1 MRRRQHLVLVLALT
15 AALGSA
21 SPRGQQTLPAAGMVI
36 SGDTTFRAG
45 AYAVPAADLD
55 HPAIVIRAS
64 NATIDF
70 TGVMLEGARRGADPD
85 TFTGVAVLVDGG
97 ENVTLRNLT
106 ASGYKVGILAR
117 HSKRLRVTGADLSY
131 NWKPRLYSLVEHE
144 SLVDWL
150 SYHHNEHDEWL
161 AGGAGIYIADS
172 DEPEVDRT
180 TIVQGQNG
188 LMLVRSNGGR
198 VWNNTFSFLSGVGI
212 GLYRSDANRIMHNRV
227 DWCVRGYSHTFYN
240 RGQDSAG
247 ILVYE
252 QSSRNV
258 IAFNSVTHGGD
269 GLFLW
274 AGQSTMDTGQGGAN
288 DNVVYANDFSFA
300 PANGIEAT
308 FSRNVFYENLI
319 EGCWHGLWGGY
330 SFDSWIAANTFRRNV
345 EGIAIEH
352 GQDNRITENTFDA
365 DETAVRLWKNA
376 AQDPAWQ
383 YPKRRD
389 TRSRDYVISGNRF
402 VRNKTAMNISD
413 TQNVRVLTNAFDAV
427 GSVAVLSGDT
437 RNLGIGDEVTVPIR
451 SRPTL
456 DAALPSPLP
465 GGMEARMPEAERRGR
480 DAIIVDEWGPYDWKS
495 PKLWPAA
502 RSDAMPLKLRVLG
515 PPGEWHVSSV
525 RGARMTPQSGQVP
538 GDISIVWEGASNR
551 LRQGGAPPKRS
562 AEADEAS
569 YTRIVDFDVRLTYRG
584 AAVTSPRGETT
595 PEGQPYTF
603 GYSRFFVPIGWDVR
617 YFAFDDASA
626 PHTHPDAFAR
636 ALASPPLKSDR
647 RARLD
652 FISGG
657 AIVEGIPEDR
667 VAIVAEG
674 RVDLPRGEFRIRTI
688 SDDGVRVWVDDE
700 RVIDHWTPHESAV
713 DSAPLTGGKHRI
725 KVEYFELGG
734 FAELRLEIL
743 KR

>member
-1 MRRRQHLVLVLALT
+1 MRRPQHLVLLLALA

-21 SPRGQQTLPAAGMVI
+21 APRGQQSAPVAGLVVSGSAA
-36 SGDTTFRAG
+36 FRAG
-45 AYAVPAADLD
+45 TYAVHAADLD

-64 NATIDF
+64 NAIVDF
-70 TGVMLEGARRGADPD
+70 TGVVLEGAPPGADPD
-85 TFTGVAVLVDGG
+85 SVTGLAVLVDGG

-106 ASGYKVGILAR
+106 ARGYKVGILAR
-117 HSKRLRVTGADLSY
+117 HSKRLHITGADLSY
-131 NWKPRLYSLVEHE
+131 NWKSRLYSLVEHE

-150 SYHHNEHDEWL
+150 SYHQNEHDEWL

-172 DEPEVDRT
+172 EEPEVDRT

-198 VWNNTFSFLSGVGI
+198 VWNNTCSFLSGIGI
-212 GLYRSDANRIMHNRV
+212 GLYRSNANRIMHNKV

-247 ILVYE
+247 ILVDE

-288 DNVVYANDFSFA
+288 DNVVYQNDFSFA

-330 SFDSWIAANTFRRNV
+330 SFDSWIAANAFRGNA

-352 GQDNRITENTFDA
+352 GQDNRITENTFDG
-365 DETAVRLWKNA
+365 DETAIRLWKNA
-376 AQDPAWQ
+376 AQDPAWE

-402 VRNKTAMNISD
+402 VRNKTAMNISE
-413 TQNVRVLTNAFDAV
+413 TQNVRALTNAFDDV
-427 GSVAVLSGDT
+427 GSIAVLSGDT

-465 GGMEARMPEAERRGR
+465 GGMETRVPEGERRGR

-495 PKLWPAA
+495 PKLWPVG
-502 RSDAMPLKLRVLG
+502 RSDAMPLRLRVLG
-515 PPGEWHVSSV
+515 PPGEWRVASV
-525 RGARMTPQSGQVP
+525 RGAGVTPQSGRVP
-538 GDISIVWEGASNR
+538 GEITVVWE
-551 LRQGGAPPKRS
+551 GAPPKRT
-562 AEADEAS
+562 AEAEEAPS
-569 YTRIVDFDVRLTYRG
+569 SRIVDVDVRLTYRG
-584 AAVTSPRGETT
+584 AAVTTPRGETT

-603 GYSRFFVPIGWDVR
+603 GYSRFFVPIDWDVR
-617 YFAFDDASA
+617 YFGFDEASA
-626 PHTHPDAFAR
+626 PDAHPDAFAR
-636 ALASPPLKSDR
+636 VLSGAPLKIDR
-647 RARLD
+647 RDRLD
-652 FISGG
+652 FLSGR
-657 AIVEGIPEDR
+657 AIVDGVPQDR
-667 VAIVAEG
+667 LAIAAQG
-674 RVDLPRGEFRIRTI
+674 RVDLPRGEYLIRTI
-688 SDDGVRVWVDDE
+688 SDDGIRVWVDEE
-700 RVIDHWTPHESAV
+700 RVIDHWTPHESTV
-713 DSAPLTGGKHRI
+713 DTAPLTGGTHRM